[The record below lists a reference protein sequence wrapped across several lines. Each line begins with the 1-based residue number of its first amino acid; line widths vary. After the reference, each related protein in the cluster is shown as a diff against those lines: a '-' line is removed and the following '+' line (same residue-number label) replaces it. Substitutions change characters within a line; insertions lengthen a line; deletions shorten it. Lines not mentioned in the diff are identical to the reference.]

1 MQEDQMAESIKPGE
15 EKAARESVNFIHSI
29 IEKDLEDNLYD
40 RPIKTRFPPE
50 PNGYLSSGTRN
61 PSVSIFLRQRNI
73 TVCAI

>member
-40 RPIKTRFPPE
+40 RPIKTRFPAGTE
-50 PNGYLSSGTRN
+50 RLSSHRAREIHLSQFFYGRE
-61 PSVSIFLRQRNI
+61 I
-73 TVCAI
+73 

>member
-50 PNGYLSSGTRN
+50 PNGYLHIGHAK
-61 PSVSIFLRQRNI
+61 SIFLRQRNI

>member
-1 MQEDQMAESIKPGE
+1 MAESIKPGE

-40 RPIKTRFPPE
+40 RPIKTRFPRR
-50 PNGYLSSGTRN
+50 NRTVIFTSGTRN

>member
-1 MQEDQMAESIKPGE
+1 MAESIKPGE

-29 IEKDLEDNLYD
+29 IEKDLEDNLYF
-40 RPIKTRFPPE
+40 RRNRTVIFT
-50 PNGYLSSGTRN
+50 SGTRN